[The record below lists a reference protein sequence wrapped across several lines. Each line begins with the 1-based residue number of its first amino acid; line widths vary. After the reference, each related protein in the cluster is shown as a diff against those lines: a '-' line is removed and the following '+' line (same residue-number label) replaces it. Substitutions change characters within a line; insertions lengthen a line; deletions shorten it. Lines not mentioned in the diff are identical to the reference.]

1 MAQFWSFFNGVEPQ
15 VNVHPST
22 SQPLKAVK
30 FSPNLLAGNLWL
42 WRWRWRWRQ
51 QAGTEVL
58 TCSRP
63 ATSLAPPLRHRF
75 SHSSSTRVII
85 HRSKKRKIEKKFI
98 FYVVQVS
105 QYFRNLGHRIFG
117 EFLCEFVRVFD
128 CFGDAVSA
136 LPNVSVSRL
145 PSLSQLHFT
154 PKLFGFRSSSALW
167 IAPLPR
173 LTYYCVVLVFPWS
186 LSWRSPLRR
195 KLPPF
200 I

>member
-1 MAQFWSFFNGVEPQ
+1 M
-15 VNVHPST
+15 VHPST

-30 FSPNLLAGNLWL
+30 L
-42 WRWRWRWRQ
+42 
-51 QAGTEVL
+51 
-58 TCSRP
+58 
-63 ATSLAPPLRHRF
+63 SLALIYLQQTSGYGDGVSRRGLKYLLTDLLPACHLLRPPSTTSILARTLHPPE
-75 SHSSSTRVII
+75 SSFIGQKREKN
-85 HRSKKRKIEKKFI
+85 RKKREFI

-105 QYFRNLGHRIFG
+105 QSFRNPGHRIFG

-128 CFGDAVSA
+128 CFVDAVSA

-173 LTYYCVVLVFPWS
+173 LTYYCVVLV
-186 LSWRSPLRR
+186 LA
-195 KLPPF
+195 
-200 I
+200 